1 MYKDKNQP
9 ISQRVEN
16 LISQMTLDEKLAQI
30 SSEMPQRLMKGDKLD
45 FDKIKEYCSNGLG
58 RITQYS
64 MVGLRTPEDIA
75 RISNEIQRYFVE
87 ETRLGIPVILQAESL
102 SGYPAAEG
110 TMFPSMIN
118 AASTFNPEL
127 SEIMGDIIGRESK
140 NVGIRQVLSPLF
152 DISRDPR
159 WGRLYESFGEDP
171 YLVSQMGIGYVKGL
185 QKDKKNGVLATGKHF
200 LGYAETQGGLN
211 TAATR
216 INDRELY
223 ESFATPFEAAIKE
236 ADMASIMTSYSE
248 IDGIP
253 CGANKKVVRELLR
266 KTMGFDGVVVS
277 DGGAVWKLFN
287 TFGISKDYDE
297 AGLLGIK
304 GGMETEM
311 PIGHAYRKLGQ
322 YVESGELDIAIIDE
336 AVRHVLA
343 SKFELGLFENPYV
356 DETTVIKSMSNETSV
371 DVSKQVT
378 EESIILLKNEEE
390 ILPLDMSKKVS
401 VIGPHG
407 GLMRPSISGYTAMA
421 YYELISSMSSDSK
434 EEATFHGIMDE
445 KKKEEAEKKAE
456 NDFSFGAMSSLV
468 DKFDPE
474 AMLKDKYRSST
485 LVEELE
491 SRVKVSY
498 SKGCNIIDEDTKDFA
513 NAVKTAEESDLVIM
527 TLGGNCGWTNC
538 TGGEGKD
545 RTSLDLPGVQ
555 QQLLDEIAK
564 TGKDI
569 VLIMY
574 GPGQYAPKLAKNVKA
589 IINAWLPGPYGGS
602 AIAKVLCGDI
612 NPSGKLPVTMPRNVG
627 QVPIFYNHKTGSGY
641 TLVQEKGGIN
651 DIEIFAGGYV
661 DSENTPLFPFGH
673 GLSYT
678 KFEITN
684 ASVESKEYS
693 TDSNIV
699 LKCTVKNIG
708 TRAGS
713 EVIQL
718 YYRDCEAHVTRPVKQ
733 LVGFKKVS
741 LEPQE
746 SIELAFKLNTAQLAF
761 YNEDMEFV
769 VEPGNAELM
778 LGTSS
783 MDIAYSEKI
792 KLVGEKIDFM
802 GKRSYTCPVIVNK
815 NRV

>member
-1 MYKDKNQP
+1 MHKDKNQL

-30 SSEMPQRLMKGDKLD
+30 SSELPQRLMKGDKLD
-45 FDKIKEYCSNGLG
+45 YDKIKEYCSDGLG

-64 MVGLRTPEDIA
+64 MVGLSSPEEIA
-75 RISNEIQRYFVE
+75 KISNEIQRYFVE

-102 SGYPAAEG
+102 SGYPGAEG

-127 SEIMGDIIGRESK
+127 SEKMGNVIGKESK
-140 NVGIRQVLSPLF
+140 AVGIRQALSPLF
-152 DISRDPR
+152 DIARDPR
-159 WGRLYESFGEDP
+159 WGRVYESFGEDP
-171 YLVSQMGIGYVKGL
+171 YLVSQMGVGYTKGL
-185 QKDKKNGVLATGKHF
+185 QKDKKDGVLATGKHF
-200 LGYAETQGGLN
+200 LGYAETQAGLN
-211 TAATR
+211 TAASR

-223 ESFATPFEAAIKE
+223 ESFATPFEAGIME
-236 ADMASIMTSYSE
+236 ADLGSIMTSYSE

-266 KTMGFDGVVVS
+266 KTMDFKGVVVS

-287 TFGISKDYDE
+287 SFGIAKDYDE

-311 PIGHAYRKLGQ
+311 PVGAAYRNLGK

-336 AVRHVLA
+336 AVRSVLT
-343 SKFELGLFENPYV
+343 SKFELGLFEQPYV
-356 DETTVIKSMSNETSV
+356 DEVVVTNSMTNEVSV
-371 DVSKQVT
+371 NVSKKVT

-390 ILPLDMSKKVS
+390 ILPLDKSKKVA

-407 GLMRPSISGYTAMA
+407 GLMRPSISGYTAMT
-421 YYELISSMSSDSK
+421 YYELIAAMKSDTK
-434 EEATFHGIMDE
+434 DEPTFHGIMDE
-445 KKKEEAEKKAE
+445 KKKEEAKKE
-456 NDFSFGAMSSLV
+456 DDNVYDFGAMSAILRGE
-468 DKFDPE
+468 FDAE
-474 AMLKDKYRSST
+474 VMLKEKYGSST
-485 LVEELE
+485 LAEELK
-491 SRVKVSY
+491 SRVQVSY
-498 SKGCNIIDEDTKDFA
+498 AKGCNIMGNDTNEFE
-513 NAVKTAEESDLVIM
+513 NAIKTAKNSDVVIM
-527 TLGGNCGWTNC
+527 ALGGNCGWTNC

-545 RTSLDLPGVQ
+545 RTNLDLPGAQ

-569 VLIMY
+569 VLVMY
-574 GPGQYAPKLAKNVKA
+574 GPGQYAPKLSDNVKA
-589 IINAWLPGPYGGS
+589 VINAWLPGPYGGS
-602 AIAKVLCGDI
+602 AIAKVLCGEI
-612 NPSGKLPVTMPRNVG
+612 NPSGKLPMTMPRNVG

-641 TLVQEKGGIN
+641 TVVQEKGGIN

-678 KFEITN
+678 KFEISN
-684 ASVESKEYS
+684 AAVKEKECS
-693 TDSNIV
+693 TDSVITIN
-699 LKCTVKNIG
+699 CTIKNVG
-708 TRAGS
+708 NRAGA
-713 EVIQL
+713 EVVQL
-718 YYRDCEAHVTRPVKQ
+718 YYRDCEAHVTRPVRQ

-746 SIELAFKLNTAQLAF
+746 SIELSFELSTAQLGF

-783 MDIAYSEKI
+783 ADIVYKEKI
-792 KLVGEKIDFM
+792 QLTGKKINIM
-802 GKRSYTCPVIVNK
+802 GKRTYTCPVLVNSNK
-815 NRV
+815 